1 MGYGVNIPA
10 EDVHMPAAPRVC
22 DTHANLFNFSH
33 SLPNLT
39 KSFKERRK
47 IKIVAIGSSSTVGEG
62 SVVAYPERLAMLM
75 RENFRSHRIDVLN
88 RGVGG
93 QEATTE
99 LLRFDPDVLAE
110 EPALVIWQ
118 VGTNAVYRK
127 EEFNFD
133 EVIAAIVM
141 GLRRLAER
149 HSIDVVI
156 MDSQYTPAVVDGEKL
171 QLSNDLVARIAR
183 VAEDAGANVFR
194 RFDLMRHWVVQDGVS
209 IGDLVREGDE
219 LKLHMSDWAT
229 DCVTR
234 ALFEQ
239 IKSRLPAEGAS

>member
-1 MGYGVNIPA
+1 
-10 EDVHMPAAPRVC
+10 MPAAPRVC
-22 DTHANLFNFSH
+22 DTHANLFNFRH
-33 SLPNLT
+33 PLPNLT

-47 IKIVAIGSSSTVGEG
+47 IKIVAIGSSSTKGEG
-62 SVVAYPERLAMLM
+62 DVVAYPERLAMLM
-75 RENFRSHRIDVLN
+75 REHFRNHTIDVLN

-118 VGTNAVYRK
+118 VGANAVYRK
-127 EEFNFD
+127 NEFDSD

-156 MDSQYTPAVVDGEKL
+156 MDSQYVPAVVDGEKL
-171 QLSNDLVARIAR
+171 KLSNDLVARIAH
-183 VAEDAGANVFR
+183 VAEEARANVFR
-194 RFDLMRHWVVQDGVS
+194 RFDLMRHWVIEDGLS
-209 IGDLVREGDE
+209 IGDMVREGDE
-219 LKLHMSDWAT
+219 AKLHMSDWAT

-239 IKSRLPAEGAS
+239 IRGRLEAEGVAS